1 MLSLDE
7 YINFKNKEK
16 LQDFLKNQNEFQ
28 NSINFNSIDLSNL
41 TPEQKIIQIK
51 LTYKISE
58 YLIIKDKI
66 DWDLVIR
73 KKSIEKYIDLFLKK
87 LSPFIEKPELIEE
100 NRKSLTRQFFEQII
114 EQLIKINK
122 FPKFHVIEKK
132 SELNGINELCPKCH
146 TMKINQDMC
155 VNCFYKYKSDKNSD
169 KNNNLNLKD
178 ENKKKLNINNNNK
191 IAEDNNKINI
201 LNERQRILSLRQKSI
216 NIEEGNGDEKL
227 CKKCNEINEKINI
240 YCTKC
245 GSKFPIVTCIDS
257 KNINSSANNDDET
270 NLINTQINNN
280 YCIYFFEKIYKNH
293 IISQLKD
300 FGDYFNPE
308 DFSSLKF
315 LYSRTKEIIRKHYQD
330 IITLDAYEELMNYLD
345 SIYTL
350 YSKPSPTSFKIFNKA
365 YEVKYHKERPL
376 TNELNFNDL
385 SDDIREGWLPEND
398 VNTKYMKQ
406 NVPNKNVKIYD
417 NIIRNN
423 NLSEDDDE
431 IVETMMIGGGI
442 INPKKIEEIEN
453 DNLLSRRK
461 RGRPKK
467 IEIFKDEAKYLNKEN
482 NSVEIIPSE
491 RNKLF
496 IQDLISENEFLHYD
510 FCGECGG
517 LGKLICC
524 ETCPTAYHYECVG
537 YDKFPRGKYKCYFC
551 KVAKLGVSQAVT
563 VTQKHIDLVQT
574 LFEYDVKCDYWFV
587 VARNLINVL
596 KVHQCSS
603 FFKEPV
609 PEELVDYYKVVKEPR
624 DLSLIEIK
632 LNNWEY
638 KTLHK
643 FLDDLEY
650 VWKDIKMYFKSNSF
664 FWKNADVLEI
674 FVDHLIKEEKIFER
688 FESTK
693 YEEITQDQIEI
704 FKIYWA
710 ELKIKRKKMMEMR
723 RNLKIN
729 NKKSHKKK
737 EKYITLNEND
747 GIKEKKELITDS
759 NNDDFDEEDIIITSS
774 IFKKEDDEKSEKRDG
789 IKKIIINNDNDN
801 DNEGNH
807 DEKNNNGKIK
817 EVILNNDNDEDS
829 EKNNIKEVTEN
840 NNEEDDIIIT
850 DNVKEEK
857 TEKII
862 IKDKDR
868 DKDKNKEKEYSNEDE
883 IIIEDSNNNEDSNKN

>member
-1 MLSLDE
+1 
-7 YINFKNKEK
+7 
-16 LQDFLKNQNEFQ
+16 
-28 NSINFNSIDLSNL
+28 
-41 TPEQKIIQIK
+41 
-51 LTYKISE
+51 
-58 YLIIKDKI
+58 
-66 DWDLVIR
+66 
-73 KKSIEKYIDLFLKK
+73 
-87 LSPFIEKPELIEE
+87 
-100 NRKSLTRQFFEQII
+100 
-114 EQLIKINK
+114 
-122 FPKFHVIEKK
+122 
-132 SELNGINELCPKCH
+132 
-146 TMKINQDMC
+146 
-155 VNCFYKYKSDKNSD
+155 
-169 KNNNLNLKD
+169 
-178 ENKKKLNINNNNK
+178 
-191 IAEDNNKINI
+191 
-201 LNERQRILSLRQKSI
+201 
-216 NIEEGNGDEKL
+216 
-227 CKKCNEINEKINI
+227 
-240 YCTKC
+240 
-245 GSKFPIVTCIDS
+245 
-257 KNINSSANNDDET
+257 
-270 NLINTQINNN
+270 
-280 YCIYFFEKIYKNH
+280 
-293 IISQLKD
+293 LKD

-482 NSVEIIPSE
+482 NNIEIIPSE
-491 RNKLF
+491 RKKLF
-496 IQDLISENEFLHYD
+496 IQDLISENEFVHYD

-688 FESTK
+688 FENTK
-693 YEEITQDQIEI
+693 YEEITPEQIEI

-710 ELKIKRKKMMEMR
+710 ELKIKRKKMIEMR

-774 IFKKEDDEKSEKRDG
+774 IFKKEEDEKSEKKEG

-801 DNEGNH
+801 EGNH
-807 DEKNNNGKIK
+807 DEKNSNCKIK
-817 EVILNNDNDEDS
+817 EVILNNDEDD

-862 IKDKDR
+862 IKEKDR
-868 DKDKNKEKEYSNEDE
+868 DIDKNKEYSNEDE
-883 IIIEDSNNNEDSNKN
+883 IVIEDSNNNEDSNKN

>member
-7 YINFKNKEK
+7 YINTKNKQK
-16 LQDFLKNQNEFQ
+16 LQDFLNNQKEFQ
-28 NSINFNSIDLSNL
+28 NSLNFNSIDLSNL

-51 LTYKISE
+51 LTYKISD

-73 KKSIEKYIDLFLKK
+73 KKSIETYIDLFLKK
-87 LSPFIEKPELIEE
+87 LSPYIEQPELIEE
-100 NRKSLTRQFFEQII
+100 NRKSLKRQFFEQII
-114 EQLIKINK
+114 EQLIKLNK
-122 FPKFHVIEKK
+122 FPTFHVIDKK

-146 TMKINQDMC
+146 TMKVKKDMC
-155 VNCFYKYKSDKNSD
+155 INCLYKYNDEKNTD
-169 KNNNLNLKD
+169 KNNNTNIKD
-178 ENKKKLNINNNNK
+178 EIKKKVNTNNNK
-191 IAEDNNKINI
+191 VTEENNKINL

-216 NIEEGNGDEKL
+216 NIEEGNTDEKF
-227 CKKCNEINEKINI
+227 CKKCNEINEKNNL
-240 YCTKC
+240 YCIKC
-245 GSKFPIVTCIDS
+245 GDKFPIVSCIDS
-257 KNINSSANNDDET
+257 SNINSNVNNDDES
-270 NLINTQINNN
+270 NMINTQINNN
-280 YCIYFFEKIYKNH
+280 YCIYFFEKINKNH

-315 LYSRTKEIIRKHYQD
+315 LYNRTKEIITKYYQD
-330 IITLDAYEELMNYLD
+330 IITLDAYEEIMNYLD
-345 SIYTL
+345 SIYSL
-350 YSKPSPTSFKIFNKA
+350 YSKPSPSSFKVFNKA
-365 YEVKYHKERPL
+365 YENKYHKERPL

-406 NVPNKNVKIYD
+406 NIVNKNVKIYD
-417 NIIRNN
+417 NIARNN

-431 IVETMMIGGGI
+431 IVETMMIGGGGN
-442 INPKKIEEIEN
+442 NPKKIDEIET
-453 DNLLSRRK
+453 DNIFTRRK

-467 IEIFKDEAKYLNKEN
+467 IEIFKDEAKYLNKEIN
-482 NSVEIIPSE
+482 NIDIVPSE

-496 IQDLISENEFLHYD
+496 MQDIISEDELLHFD

-537 YDKFPRGKYKCYFC
+537 YDRFPRGKYKCYFC
-551 KVAKLGVSQAVT
+551 KVAKLGINQAVT
-563 VTQKHIDLVQT
+563 VTQKHINLVHT
-574 LFEYDVKCDYWFV
+574 LFEYDTKCDFWFI

-609 PEELVDYYKVVKEPR
+609 PEELVNYYKVVKEPR

-638 KTLHK
+638 KSLYR

-650 VWKDIKMYFKSNSF
+650 VWKDIKLYFKPSSF

-674 FVDHLIKEEKIFER
+674 FVEHLIKEEKIFER

-693 YEEITQDQIEI
+693 YEEITPDQIET
-704 FKIYWA
+704 FKKYWA
-710 ELKIKRKKMMEMR
+710 ELKQKKKNFEE
-723 RNLKIN
+723 NNKNNKLN

-737 EKYITLNEND
+737 EKIITINDNDNENEK
-747 GIKEKKELITDS
+747 GNKEKRNES
-759 NNDDFDEEDIIITSS
+759 NNHDNEEDDIIITST
-774 IFKKEDDEKSEKRDG
+774 IAKKDEDSEKFIDIKEFILNKDENENYTHNNNNIKEVILNKDDKEEDDD
-789 IKKIIINNDNDN
+789 IHND
-801 DNEGNH
+801 
-807 DEKNNNGKIK
+807 IK
-817 EVILNNDNDEDS
+817 EVILNNDTEDDKKNNINKSENNENEDDEIIITDDIKEKKD
-829 EKNNIKEVTEN
+829 EKNNIKN
-840 NNEEDDIIIT
+840 SD
-850 DNVKEEK
+850 
-857 TEKII
+857 
-862 IKDKDR
+862 
-868 DKDKNKEKEYSNEDE
+868 DE
-883 IIIEDSNNNEDSNKN
+883 IIIDDNNINEDSNKN